1 MKKNLLILL
10 FFLGITGIFF
20 YKTFLF
26 GKIPFPGD
34 LLLAE
39 YNPWKSYSFEGYV
52 PGSIPNKAQYFD
64 TIRQIYPW
72 KTFAIETLK
81 HGNFPLWNPY
91 NFAGT
96 PLFANSQSAVLYPL
110 NIFYFLLPQV
120 SVWAL
125 QVALQPLLALVFTFI
140 YARVIGLSKKG
151 AVFSSVA
158 YSFSLFMSVF
168 LEYNTVGHV
177 ILFLP
182 LVLFSVEKIITK
194 MRWVW
199 AALLIAA
206 ITFAFTAGH
215 IQIFGF
221 LYIFSLIYAVTRMIF
236 AKSKKLTV
244 FTIIVSFLSPL
255 GIVALELF
263 PLLELIKNS
272 ARASQNY
279 NFLLQ
284 VLLIQPYQTILFIAP
299 DIFGNPATRNYM
311 IGFDAY
317 PGNAIYIG
325 VLPFLFSFL
334 SFKYFKIN
342 FYVKFFSI
350 TVAIL
355 LLLFVRT
362 PLTEL
367 FYRFNIPLFS
377 TGSPTN
383 AIFLLSFSL
392 AILSG
397 IGIDFWLTGKNKPFG
412 KIVIVFLALFIF
424 LWGFF
429 IFGRPS
435 IVLVKN
441 FILPTLLFSA
451 FFAVSVIGE
460 KKQSFKKTAF
470 FVLLALTI
478 LDSFYYFQKFNP
490 FVVHSFVFPDTKII
504 SFLQKNAGI
513 NRIWGYGGAQ
523 IDSNFHTQYAI
534 FSAEGYDPLYP
545 KNYGSFIQS
554 TKNGKIS
561 TEFSNENRSDAVIAP
576 GSGEMDLSNNVSRLK
591 ILDLLGVKYILDKKE
606 NGTTEKTFP
615 DVRYK
620 KIFDEG
626 GWVIFENKK
635 SLPRFYL
642 ADKFAVYN
650 SNQEFESI
658 FFSNTFD
665 PNNTV
670 LLNEKINGFSHEP
683 DDRGTATL
691 LSYASSKISIH
702 TDSETNKILFL
713 SDTYYPG
720 WEAYVDNVKTEI
732 LRANYSFRGVVVPK
746 GSHIVSFSYNPASFA
761 IGKII
766 TIISIVTTF
775 CFLFLLRKFNYGK
788 N

>member
-1 MKKNLLILL
+1 MKKNILILL
-10 FFLGITGIFF
+10 FFLGVTAIFF

-72 KTFAIETLK
+72 KTFAIDTLK

-91 NFAGT
+91 NFAGA

-110 NIFYFLLPQV
+110 NIFYLFLPQV

-125 QVALQPLLALVFTFI
+125 QVAFQPLLALVFTFI

-194 MRWVW
+194 TRWVW
-199 AALLIAA
+199 VALLIASIA
-206 ITFAFTAGH
+206 GAFTAGH

-221 LYIFSLIYAVTRMIF
+221 LYIFSLIYAVTRIVF

-244 FTIIVSFLSPL
+244 ITIIVCFLLPL

-263 PLLELIKNS
+263 PLMELIKNS
-272 ARASQNY
+272 ARASQDY
-279 NFLLQ
+279 NFLLR
-284 VLLIQPYQTILFIAP
+284 VLLIQPYQMILFIAP

-317 PGNAIYIG
+317 PGNSIYIG
-325 VLPFLFSFL
+325 ILPFLFSFL
-334 SFKYFKIN
+334 SFKHFKIN

-350 TVAIL
+350 TIVVL
-355 LLLFVRT
+355 LLLFVHT

-367 FYRFNIPLFS
+367 LYRFNIPLFS

-392 AILSG
+392 SILAG
-397 IGIDFWLTGKNKPFG
+397 IGIDLWLLKKEMSKQIVVSFG
-412 KIVIVFLALFIF
+412 ILFIF

-429 IFGRPS
+429 ILGRPS
-435 IVLVKN
+435 IVLIKN
-441 FILPTLLFSA
+441 FILPTMLFCVL
-451 FFAVSVIGE
+451 FFAVIIGN
-460 KKQSFKKTAF
+460 KKHSFKKIVF

-490 FVVHSFVFPDTKII
+490 FVPRGFVFPDTKII

-513 NRIWGYGGAQ
+513 NRIWGYGNAQ
-523 IDSNFHTQYAI
+523 IESNFHTQYSI

-554 TKNGKIS
+554 TKNGKMGS
-561 TEFSNENRSDAVIAP
+561 EFNNETRSDAVIAP
-576 GSGEMDLSNNVSRLK
+576 GSGEVDLPNNINRLK
-591 ILDLLGVKYILDKKE
+591 VLDLLGVKYILDKKE

-615 DVRYK
+615 DSRYK
-620 KIFDEG
+620 KIFDAD
-626 GWVIFENKK
+626 GWVIFENKN

-642 ADKFAVYN
+642 ADNFAVYN
-650 SNQEFESI
+650 NNKEFENI

-670 LLNEKINGFSHEP
+670 LLNEKINGFSNAPGE
-683 DDRGTATL
+683 RGTAIL
-691 LSYASSKISIH
+691 LSYAPSKISIR
-702 TDSETNKILFL
+702 TESKTNKILFL

-732 LRANYSFRGVVVPK
+732 LRANYAFRGVVVPK
-746 GSHIVSFSYNPASFA
+746 GSHAITFLYQPKSFSNGVIVS
-761 IGKII
+761 
-766 TIISIVTTF
+766 IISSVVAFIFILKIKRYET
-775 CFLFLLRKFNYGK
+775 
-788 N
+788 